1 MKDTEIKHDKRNYNK
16 HSDENKRVI
25 NKSLNELGGGR
36 SILLDSQNEII
47 AGNGVYEQ
55 AEKLNIPIRIIETDG
70 SELIAVKR
78 TDLKTDDEKGRS
90 LP

>member
-1 MKDTEIKHDKRNYNK
+1 MKKTEIKPDKRNYRK

-36 SILLDSQNEII
+36 SILLDSEDEII

-55 AEKLNIPIRIIETDG
+55 AEKLNIPINIIKQRIYIGGKD
-70 SELIAVKR
+70 
-78 TDLKTDDEKGRS
+78 
-90 LP
+90 